1 MNKQMNPLTND
12 VDTLAEDARALM
24 AATADV
30 AGEKVVE
37 ARKRLTAALE
47 RGQVIYGRVREQT
60 VESARAADEAV
71 HEHPYQAI
79 ALGVGLGALIGFLIT
94 RRCSSNHNHS

>member
-1 MNKQMNPLTND
+1 MNKQMNSISND

-24 AATADV
+24 AATADI

-47 RGQVIYGRVREQT
+47 LDPRYNVPRIGRVKVAHGLDAVDGAFATIYGE
-60 VESARAADEAV
+60 AR
-71 HEHPYQAI
+71 
-79 ALGVGLGALIGFLIT
+79 G
-94 RRCSSNHNHS
+94 